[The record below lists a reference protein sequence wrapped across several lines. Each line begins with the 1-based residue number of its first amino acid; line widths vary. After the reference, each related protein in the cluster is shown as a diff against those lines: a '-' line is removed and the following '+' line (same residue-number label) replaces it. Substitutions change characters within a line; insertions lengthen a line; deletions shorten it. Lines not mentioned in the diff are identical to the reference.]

1 MKKTPTT
8 HGACILSDSAPQ
20 PEVRDDHNLRQA
32 VERAMEKYFREL
44 GNDDLITNLYEVVM
58 TEVEAPL
65 LKAVL
70 HHHGDNQSR
79 ASTMLGLSRGTLRK
93 KMKQYGLL

>member
-1 MKKTPTT
+1 MKKTPASP
-8 HGACILSDSAPQ
+8 GASILSESTPSH
-20 PEVRDDHNLRQA
+20 DDHNLRQA
-32 VERAMEKYFREL
+32 VERAMDNYFRQL
-44 GNDDLITNLYEVVM
+44 DQDDLITNLYEVVIS
-58 TEVEAPL
+58 EVEGPL

-70 HHHGDNQSR
+70 QHHGDNQSR

>member
-1 MKKTPTT
+1 M
-8 HGACILSDSAPQ
+8 D
-20 PEVRDDHNLRQA
+20 R
-32 VERAMEKYFREL
+32 YFEQL
-44 GNDDLITNLYEVVM
+44 GNDDLVTNLYEVVIGQ
-58 TEVEAPL
+58 VEAPL

-70 HHHGDNQSR
+70 RHHGDNQTR